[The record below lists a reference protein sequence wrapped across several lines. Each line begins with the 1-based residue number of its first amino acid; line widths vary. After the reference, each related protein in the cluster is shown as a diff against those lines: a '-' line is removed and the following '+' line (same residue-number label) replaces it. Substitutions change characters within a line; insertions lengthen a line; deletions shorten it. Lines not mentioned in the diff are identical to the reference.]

1 MLVMLA
7 MPLVALA
14 MMAVNYTPLSLLGAS
29 SLAMFFLGVFVAYR
43 SLRVLMAST
52 PDDPGSAPAG
62 DQVNA

>member
-1 MLVMLA
+1 
-7 MPLVALA
+7 

-29 SLAMFFLGVFVAYR
+29 SLAMFFLGVYVAYR

-62 DQVNA
+62 DQVKA